1 MWLMAFWSMGT
12 LTLLV
17 KNRTKEKLKKN
28 FIWYWCYQ
36 NHIKKIEV
44 ETESTIVAIR
54 VLGAF
59 NFCTNCKA
67 REGVVVDSETCSAE
81 LIKCVWKWEKQSKL
95 NFKVLNFDFLYLGF
109 FLSCCLLP
117 RRLKSYQVENAL
129 FPKKIN
135 KVIWEPWL
143 LLLWHNT
150 KHTPHVIALQFDYI
164 KSTYTFHIFTPNQF
178 IWPLIIFYIFV
189 PWVSFLSSLWRLICH
204 IKKEDF
210 IAPNAVLFLLMGF
223 PFFSFSYISP
233 LCETQKK
240 QKQKREGF
248 NLIHGRKIKMAQD
261 HWKSFQHHVQA
272 ESDPKLTQ
280 LNWIIIFLN
289 FITIVSSVTNVN

>member
-1 MWLMAFWSMGT
+1 MAFWSMGT

-36 NHIKKIEV
+36 NHIKKLKWKRNPQL
-44 ETESTIVAIR
+44 SQ
-54 VLGAF
+54 LGFWGHSIFAQSAR
-59 NFCTNCKA
+59 A
-67 REGVVVDSETCSAE
+67 RERVVVDSETCSAE

-150 KHTPHVIALQFDYI
+150 KHTPHVIALQFD
-164 KSTYTFHIFTPNQF
+164 
-178 IWPLIIFYIFV
+178 
-189 PWVSFLSSLWRLICH
+189 
-204 IKKEDF
+204 
-210 IAPNAVLFLLMGF
+210 
-223 PFFSFSYISP
+223 
-233 LCETQKK
+233 
-240 QKQKREGF
+240 
-248 NLIHGRKIKMAQD
+248 
-261 HWKSFQHHVQA
+261 
-272 ESDPKLTQ
+272 
-280 LNWIIIFLN
+280 
-289 FITIVSSVTNVN
+289 

>member
-95 NFKVLNFDFLYLGF
+95 NFKVLNFDFLFRL

-178 IWPLIIFYIFV
+178 IWPLIIFYIF
-189 PWVSFLSSLWRLICH
+189 CTMG
-204 IKKEDF
+204 
-210 IAPNAVLFLLMGF
+210 FLLILSLTTHLPYQKRRLYCSQCRAFSAHGF
-223 PFFSFSYISP
+223 PIFFI
-233 LCETQKK
+233 
-240 QKQKREGF
+240 
-248 NLIHGRKIKMAQD
+248 
-261 HWKSFQHHVQA
+261 
-272 ESDPKLTQ
+272 
-280 LNWIIIFLN
+280 
-289 FITIVSSVTNVN
+289 

>member
-1 MWLMAFWSMGT
+1 MLP
-12 LTLLV
+12 
-17 KNRTKEKLKKN
+17 KPYKKKLKWKRN
-28 FIWYWCYQ
+28 PQ
-36 NHIKKIEV
+36 L
-44 ETESTIVAIR
+44 SQ
-54 VLGAF
+54 LGFWGHSIFAQ
-59 NFCTNCKA
+59 TARA
-67 REGVVVDSETCSAE
+67 REGFVVDSETCSAE

-223 PFFSFSYISP
+223 PFFFHLAIYRP
-233 LCETQKK
+233 
-240 QKQKREGF
+240 
-248 NLIHGRKIKMAQD
+248 
-261 HWKSFQHHVQA
+261 
-272 ESDPKLTQ
+272 
-280 LNWIIIFLN
+280 
-289 FITIVSSVTNVN
+289 